1 MNDYIKIKEKY
12 IEDVFGIVSL
22 YEHKKTKAHVVVIKN
37 DDNNK
42 VFNIS
47 FKTIPHDD
55 SGVAHILEHSVLC
68 GSKKYNVKDP
78 FVELLKSSLNT
89 FLNAITYSDKTCY
102 PCASLNESDFKNLI
116 SVYLD
121 AVFYPNIYKNEE
133 IFLQEGIRI
142 DENFNFNG
150 VVFNEMKGAYS
161 SPEQILMYN
170 IMKNIFPNT
179 IYKYESGG
187 YPLNICDL
195 TYKDFLEYHKKY
207 YHPSNSY
214 IYLYGNMDEEE
225 ILNYISNNYLNN
237 FKYQEYVEE
246 IEYEKAFLKPKK
258 IMNTYYLSGND
269 LNNKTFLSYNIALNN
284 NKDIKGLIALNLI
297 LNYLF
302 SSNGPLLKKIVDEEI
317 CYDVAITF
325 TDNIKQPLINIIGIN
340 GDLKNEDL
348 FINIIDNE
356 FKRYFKEGLDHKAI
370 LNLITYAEFKAL
382 EKPLGY
388 NPRGLNV
395 ILNSL
400 ATMLYDNYDPF
411 SQIDVIK
418 YYKILKEDL
427 DKGYF
432 EEVLSKY
439 IINNNHKLYA
449 SLVPTNKINLELD
462 DKLNIIK
469 NKLTNEDIKLIK
481 KKNELLKIYQNKE
494 DNKLDLLNIPKL
506 ELKDIEINKEKF
518 NLDIINKEYKTLYSN
533 YQTNTICYT
542 NMYFDISNLNE
553 LDLKYMSLLSQILL
567 NVPTKRHDIYNLEQI
582 KLELTGMLNFTN
594 SITCL
599 GTKYLVYFVIN
610 FSTLLKNYDKT
621 IDFIIEIINDTIFN
635 YDDIYKCLKENKAN
649 MAYNIPYIS
658 NNLANLKALSYISP
672 SHKISELINGL
683 SYYEFISNLCLNFS
697 NLKDEIIYNLK
708 RIYNII
714 FNKKRFMVSLTC
726 SKAEYKIANNY
737 LDIFYKQ
744 LKENDYYN
752 EFKFNYKENKIAY
765 ITSTTINYVA
775 MAFKFKKELYDGH
788 LLVLNRILNYDYLW
802 QEIRVLGGAYGIQ
815 ANINSGG
822 YIYLASYRDPNIKL
836 TLNKYYQ
843 IIDYINNLEIDEDTL
858 KSYIIGTF
866 SELDIPLHNKDKAR
880 IAVNYYLKGYKYND
894 IIKLRKEIINTNI
907 DDLRKSINIYKNLL
921 NNSICVIGEND
932 KINEIKGEFLEINN
946 LE

>member
-22 YEHKKTKAHVVVIKN
+22 YEHKKTKAHIVVIKN

-302 SSNGPLLKKIVDEEI
+302 SSNGPLLKKIIDEEI

-348 FINIIDNE
+348 SAF
-356 FKRYFKEGLDHKAI
+356 FGS
-370 LNLITYAEFKAL
+370 
-382 EKPLGY
+382 
-388 NPRGLNV
+388 
-395 ILNSL
+395 SL
-400 ATMLYDNYDPF
+400 A
-411 SQIDVIK
+411 S
-418 YYKILKEDL
+418 
-427 DKGYF
+427 
-432 EEVLSKY
+432 
-439 IINNNHKLYA
+439 
-449 SLVPTNKINLELD
+449 
-462 DKLNIIK
+462 
-469 NKLTNEDIKLIK
+469 
-481 KKNELLKIYQNKE
+481 LKIVATYSLAYNA
-494 DNKLDLLNIPKL
+494 KLLCKAGVGVMIS
-506 ELKDIEINKEKF
+506 LKDLVSVE
-518 NLDIINKEYKTLYSN
+518 DS
-533 YQTNTICYT
+533 
-542 NMYFDISNLNE
+542 
-553 LDLKYMSLLSQILL
+553 DLAFVPLSPAIGAESSFVWGRGRIL
-567 NVPTKRHDIYNLEQI
+567 
-582 KLELTGMLNFTN
+582 
-594 SITCL
+594 
-599 GTKYLVYFVIN
+599 
-610 FSTLLKNYDKT
+610 
-621 IDFIIEIINDTIFN
+621 
-635 YDDIYKCLKENKAN
+635 
-649 MAYNIPYIS
+649 
-658 NNLANLKALSYISP
+658 SP
-672 SHKISELINGL
+672 S
-683 SYYEFISNLCLNFS
+683 
-697 NLKDEIIYNLK
+697 
-708 RIYNII
+708 
-714 FNKKRFMVSLTC
+714 
-726 SKAEYKIANNY
+726 AA
-737 LDIFYKQ
+737 
-744 LKENDYYN
+744 
-752 EFKFNYKENKIAY
+752 A
-765 ITSTTINYVA
+765 
-775 MAFKFKKELYDGH
+775 
-788 LLVLNRILNYDYLW
+788 
-802 QEIRVLGGAYGIQ
+802 
-815 ANINSGG
+815 
-822 YIYLASYRDPNIKL
+822 
-836 TLNKYYQ
+836 
-843 IIDYINNLEIDEDTL
+843 
-858 KSYIIGTF
+858 
-866 SELDIPLHNKDKAR
+866 
-880 IAVNYYLKGYKYND
+880 
-894 IIKLRKEIINTNI
+894 
-907 DDLRKSINIYKNLL
+907 
-921 NNSICVIGEND
+921 
-932 KINEIKGEFLEINN
+932 FLESVK
-946 LE
+946 LAWSTHQDHQ